1 MIDRF
6 AWRLFAEQTLRA
18 RDFSVERD
26 GACLLMKA
34 GRERFY
40 ERIEEPLA
48 DARKRLNAMLQA
60 LREMIREN
68 QDAESLPDRV

>member
-1 MIDRF
+1 MRILG
-6 AWRLFAEQTLRA
+6 WRLFAEQILRA
-18 RDFSVERD
+18 RDFSTEKD

-40 ERIEEPLA
+40 ERLEEPLA
-48 DARKRLNAMLQA
+48 EARKRLNAMLRA

-68 QDAESLPDRV
+68 HDAGALPDRL